1 LQTWRY
7 SHAKI
12 RLFSHFLSPRFA
24 DIANCRVNGKP
35 ARAEISAHVE
45 WLGRSPM
52 TVAVDVTAETLVTD
66 ERRLAIRGRFEMVA
80 VDGCGRPTAIAEAKD
95 GPA

>member
-1 LQTWRY
+1 MKAFFMLHLGSRWISQHSQTLRY

-35 ARAEISAHVE
+35 AE
-45 WLGRSPM
+45 
-52 TVAVDVTAETLVTD
+52 TFVTG

-80 VDGCGRPTAIAEAKD
+80 VDGCGRPTAIAEAKEC
-95 GPA
+95 PA